1 MNAADTKR
9 EHERRERYRSAELL
23 ARTAGNNVASWHRR
37 SFSVEYKADASPV
50 TDADRDTEK
59 LMRSILADW
68 YPEDGI
74 YGEEFGVQEGRS
86 GFTWYL
92 DPIDGT
98 KSFVAGVPLFTV
110 LVGVADIEAERG
122 RGSSTNGSPVI
133 GVIHNPITGETVSA
147 LVGNGALFNGR
158 PTGMRPAPRL
168 KDALA
173 LICDPVDTVARRPAY
188 AEALFASAGMMRTWA
203 DAYAY
208 LLLATGRADIA
219 LDPIMS
225 PWDIAPM
232 GPIITEAGGSF
243 EALDGGEEWLGE
255 TCIAARPELLEEL
268 RAAVDPSK

>member
-1 MNAADTKR
+1 MNAADTNR
-9 EHERRERYRSAELL
+9 QQERRDRYRSAELL

-74 YGEEFGVQEGRS
+74 YGEEFGIQEGRS

-110 LVGVADIEAERG
+110 LVAVADTKADRG
-122 RGSSTNGSPVI
+122 IGTSQSGAPVI

-158 PTGMRPAPRL
+158 PTRMRSAPRL
-168 KDALA
+168 NDALA
-173 LICDPVDTVARRPAY
+173 LICDPVDTVARRPEY
-188 AEALFASAGMMRTWA
+188 ADALFASAGMIRTWA

-219 LDPIMS
+219 LDPVMS
-225 PWDIAPM
+225 PWDIAPI
-232 GPIITEAGGSF
+232 GPIITEAGGAF
-243 EALDGGEEWLGE
+243 EAIDGGEEWLGE
-255 TCIAARPELLEEL
+255 TCIAARQELLDEV
-268 RAAVDPSK
+268 RAVADQAR